1 MKGLFSVFVDGVNSP
16 KLDAPLGI
24 HARFIYMHAALFLRA
39 PGRKRQG
46 ELGRGRGRRRRRR
59 RRVVAVGV
67 KKVGE
72 DLELGKMRTRSTTK
86 PTSPTPDRPT
96 TPSCPL

>member
-1 MKGLFSVFVDGVNSP
+1 MLVEAKAVQVAG
-16 KLDAPLGI
+16 
-24 HARFIYMHAALFLRA
+24 
-39 PGRKRQG
+39 KRSI
-46 ELGRGRGRRRRRR
+46 RRRGRRRRRR
-59 RRVVAVGV
+59 RRVVAVVV

-96 TPSCPL
+96 TISCPL

>member
-1 MKGLFSVFVDGVNSP
+1 ML
-16 KLDAPLGI
+16 
-24 HARFIYMHAALFLRA
+24 AAA
-39 PGRKRQG
+39 KAAQVAGRRSNKR
-46 ELGRGRGRRRRRR
+46 RGRRRRRR

-96 TPSCPL
+96 TIS

>member
-1 MKGLFSVFVDGVNSP
+1 ML
-16 KLDAPLGI
+16 
-24 HARFIYMHAALFLRA
+24 AAAKAVLVAER
-39 PGRKRQG
+39 RSSR
-46 ELGRGRGRRRRRR
+46 RRGRRRRRR
-59 RRVVAVGV
+59 RREGAVGV

-96 TPSCPL
+96 TISCPL

>member
-1 MKGLFSVFVDGVNSP
+1 MLVEVKAVQVEERRSS
-16 KLDAPLGI
+16 
-24 HARFIYMHAALFLRA
+24 RR
-39 PGRKRQG
+39 
-46 ELGRGRGRRRRRR
+46 RGRRRRRR
-59 RRVVAVGV
+59 MRVVAVGV

-96 TPSCPL
+96 TISCLL